1 MKAVEAP
8 PAPRVRR
15 VLLIVGGGIAAYKAL
30 ELVRLMRKAGLE
42 VKAILTRSGGEFVTP
57 LSLAA
62 LTGSAV
68 RQDLFS
74 SGDETTMGHIELSR
88 WADLIVVAPATAG
101 LIARAATGAA
111 ADLASTTL
119 LATDAPVLLAPAMNV
134 RMWLHPAVQAN
145 LATLKTFAEP
155 RYAVVGPDD
164 GEMACGEYGPGRMAE
179 PSAILDAILA
189 HEGKAGLPERPLAGR
204 HALVTAGP
212 TFEPIDPVRGLT
224 NRSSGKQGYA
234 IAGSLA
240 RAGARVT
247 LISGPVALET
257 PAGVDRVS
265 IETAEQMRVAVEQ
278 ALPAD
283 LAVLTAAVSDWR
295 AAGVADTKIKKR
307 AGEGPPALSLV
318 ENPDIL
324 KALCH
329 RTEGRPPLV
338 IGFAAET
345 GQLEARAA
353 AKLEAKGCDWIVGN
367 DVSGGVFGRDETQV
381 VLFRKGETPEPWAE
395 TTKTAVADRLVRAVI
410 THLTKETP

>member
-1 MKAVEAP
+1 MVQTP
-8 PAPRVRR
+8 PARPAVRR

-42 VKAILTRSGGEFVTP
+42 VRAILTRAGAGFVTP

-74 SGDETTMGHIELSR
+74 SEDETTMGHIELSR

-101 LIARAATGAA
+101 LMAKAATGAA
-111 ADLASTTL
+111 DDLASTTL

-134 RMWLHPAVQAN
+134 RIWLHPAAQDN
-145 LATLKTFAEP
+145 LSILRAFPEP
-155 RYAVVGPDD
+155 RYAVVGPDE

-179 PSAILDAILA
+179 PAAILDAILA
-189 HEGKAGLPERPLAGR
+189 HEGKVGQGDRPLAGR

-234 IAGSLA
+234 IADALA

-247 LISGPVALET
+247 LVSGPVALDT
-257 PAGVDRVS
+257 PAGVDRVLV
-265 IETAEQMRVAVEQ
+265 ETADQMLLAVDQ
-278 ALPAD
+278 ALSAD
-283 LAVLTAAVSDWR
+283 LAILTAAVSDWR
-295 AAGVADTKIKKR
+295 VAGAADTKIKKQ
-307 AGEGPPALSLV
+307 AGEGPPTLSLV
-318 ENPDIL
+318 ETPDIL
-324 KALCH
+324 KALAT
-329 RTEGRPPLV
+329 RTEDRPALV

-367 DVSGGVFGRDETQV
+367 DVSEGVFGRDETRV
-381 VLFRKGETPEPWAE
+381 VLFRRGEAPEPWPE
-395 TTKTAVADRLVRAVI
+395 TTKTAVADRLVRAVAA
-410 THLTKETP
+410 HFTKEVP

>member
-1 MKAVEAP
+1 MAEHP
-8 PAPRVRR
+8 PVHPTVRR

-42 VKAILTRSGGEFVTP
+42 VRAILTRSGAEFVTP

-74 SGDETTMGHIELSR
+74 SEDETTMGHIELSR

-101 LIARAATGAA
+101 LMAKAATGAA
-111 ADLASTTL
+111 DDLASTTL

-145 LATLKTFAEP
+145 LATLKGFAEP

-179 PSAILDAILA
+179 PAAILKVILA
-189 HEGKAGLPERPLAGR
+189 HGGKAGQGDRPLAGR
-204 HALVTAGP
+204 HAVVTAGP

-234 IAGSLA
+234 IAEALA

-247 LISGPVALET
+247 LISGPVALNS
-257 PAGVDRVS
+257 PIGVDRVS
-265 IETAEQMRVAVEQ
+265 VETADQMLAAAER

-283 LAVLTAAVSDWR
+283 LAILTAAVSDWR
-295 AAGVADTKIKKR
+295 VAGAADTKIKKQ

-318 ENPDIL
+318 ETPDIL
-324 KALCH
+324 KSLATRKTDRPAL
-329 RTEGRPPLV
+329 V
-338 IGFAAET
+338 VGFAAET

-353 AKLEAKGCDWIVGN
+353 AKLKAKGCDWIVGN
-367 DVSGGVFGRDETQV
+367 DVSEGVFGRDETRV
-381 VLFRKGETPEPWAE
+381 VLFRHGAAPEPWPE
-395 TTKTAVADRLVRAVI
+395 TTKTAVADRLVRAVVARFS
-410 THLTKETP
+410 KEAS

>member
-1 MKAVEAP
+1 MVENP
-8 PAPRVRR
+8 PARPAVRR

-42 VKAILTRSGGEFVTP
+42 VRAILTRAGAEFVTP

-74 SGDETTMGHIELSR
+74 SEDETTMGHIELSR
-88 WADLIVVAPATAG
+88 WSDLIVVAPATAG
-101 LIARAATGAA
+101 LMAKAATGAA
-111 ADLASTTL
+111 DDLASTTL

-145 LATLKTFAEP
+145 LATLKAFAEP
-155 RYAVVGPDD
+155 RYTVAGPDD

-179 PSAILDAILA
+179 PAAILKAILA
-189 HEGKAGLPERPLAGR
+189 HDGKAGTANRPFAGR

-234 IAGSLA
+234 IAGALA

-247 LISGPVALET
+247 LVSGPVALDT
-257 PAGVDRVS
+257 PAGVDRVLV
-265 IETAEQMRVAVEQ
+265 ETADQMLAAVEA

-283 LAVLTAAVSDWR
+283 LAILTAAVSDWR
-295 AAGVADTKIKKR
+295 VAGAADTKIKKQP
-307 AGEGPPALSLV
+307 GEGPPTLSLM
-318 ENPDIL
+318 ETPDIL
-324 KALCH
+324 
-329 RTEGRPPLV
+329 RTLATRAERRPALV

-367 DVSGGVFGRDETQV
+367 DVSEGVFGRDETRV
-381 VLFRKGETPEPWAE
+381 VLFRKGEAPEPWPE
-395 TTKTAVADRLVRAVI
+395 TTKTAVADRLVRAVVARFS
-410 THLTKETP
+410 KEAP